1 MFPIKLVLGI
11 STKGY
16 YHFKIWNCSMFFD
29 PALALSYQ
37 TGSIPWSICLI
48 WVWSET
54 FAILSWVWVW
64 STSKTGMRGVKIWHC
79 LMFSD
84 PAVALS
90 YQIGS
95 IPWLICLIWVWL
107 ETFAIL
113 SWVWVW
119 STSETG
125 MRGAKIWHS
134 SMIWDPAMDLSYRT
148 GSIPWSIC
156 LIWVWF
162 ETFAIL
168 SKVWVWSTTETG
180 MRGVKI
186 WHRLMFSDPIVA
198 LSYQTGSIP
207 W

>member
-1 MFPIKLVLGI
+1 MRWV
-11 STKGY
+11 
-16 YHFKIWNCSMFFD
+16 KILHRSMFSY
-29 PALALSYQ
+29 PGVALSYQ

-64 STSKTGMRGVKIWHC
+64 STSETGMRGVKIWHR

-90 YQIGS
+90 YQTGS
-95 IPWLICLIWVWL
+95 IPRSICLIWVWL

-119 STSETG
+119 S
-125 MRGAKIWHS
+125 M
-134 SMIWDPAMDLSYRT
+134 
-148 GSIPWSIC
+148 
-156 LIWVWF
+156 
-162 ETFAIL
+162 
-168 SKVWVWSTTETG
+168 SKTG

-186 WHRLMFSDPIVA
+186 WHCLICLIWVWSETFAI
-198 LSYQTGSIP
+198 LSWVWVWSMSKTGMRGVKI
-207 W
+207 WHH